1 MPVRNLIFVA
11 FVEPVAEGQVFSRT
25 DWPLHITL
33 VRFDVRFDAGS
44 QDSADVAER
53 IAGLA
58 DAAAA
63 TALGAGLTVGKDA
76 AFGRNGSVPV
86 NLVQPHP
93 ALQEL
98 HERLVQVVEDAGGR
112 ILTPHHTLTGY
123 RPHVSHQASTKPA
136 TAASEA
142 KRLHPG
148 DAVVLDRIALVDM
161 APEGDH
167 TIRRILRLWR
177 CEGES

>member
-1 MPVRNLIFVA
+1 MPMRNLIFVA
-11 FVEPVAEGQVFSRT
+11 FVEPVAEGQVFPRT

-33 VRFDVRFDAGS
+33 ARFDVKFDAGT
-44 QDSADVAER
+44 QDGADVAER

-58 DAAAA
+58 EDAATA
-63 TALGAGLTVGKDA
+63 ALGAGLTVGKDA

-98 HERLVQVVEDAGGR
+98 HERLVQVVADAGGR

-123 RPHVSHQASTKPA
+123 RPHVSHQAT
-136 TAASEA
+136 TASGE

-148 DAVVLDRIALVDM
+148 DAVVLDRVALVDM
-161 APEGDH
+161 APDGDH
-167 TIRRILRLWR
+167 TVRRVLRLWSR
-177 CEGES
+177 DAGANGGS